1 MLDEAG
7 HFEFT
12 AEILDLVER
21 LWCSYQEAKGSP
33 GDRMGRL
40 AGLAYIVA
48 ALRQDADAIWAQLA
62 AAPELEGLDLLG
74 LLEEELGSLD
84 AASVDALRA
93 EMQRRGWLG

>member
-12 AEILDLVER
+12 GELLGLVER
-21 LWCSYQEAKGSP
+21 LWCSYQEARGSSHS
-33 GDRMGRL
+33 RSEQL

-48 ALRQDADAIWAQLA
+48 ALHQEVEAIYAELA
-62 AAPELEGLDLLG
+62 AAPELQGVELPR

-84 AASVDALRA
+84 PAVVAALKA
-93 EMQRRGWLG
+93 EMRRRGWLG